1 MKFFAL
7 AILFALPAFAKTV
20 NVECVMKEQAYRN
33 QFAIEF
39 SFDDEAT
46 TFEDQSFDFKVR
58 KNTGRDAET
67 TDLNLVRSGTI
78 KAFPAGELTR
88 KPYVILTSIE
98 KDADVPYM
106 NLVVDFPQNFTS
118 TLRFKDGW
126 TFAGTCKTK

>member
-1 MKFFAL
+1 MKFFAIAML
-7 AILFALPAFAKTV
+7 ISLPVFAKTV

-46 TFEDQSFDFKVR
+46 TFEDQAFDFKVR

-67 TDLNLVRSGTI
+67 TELNLVRSGTI
-78 KAFPAGELTR
+78 KAVPAGELTR
-88 KPYVILTSIE
+88 KPYVILTSIDKE
-98 KDADVPYM
+98 ADVPYM

>member
-1 MKFFAL
+1 MKLFAI
-7 AILFALPAFAKTV
+7 AILFSLPVFAKTV
-20 NVECVMKEQAYRN
+20 DVECVMKEQAYRN
-33 QFAIEF
+33 QFSISF

-58 KNTGRDAET
+58 KNTGRDAQT

-78 KAFPAGELTR
+78 KVFPGGDLTR
-88 KPYVILTSIE
+88 NPYTILPSID

-106 NLVVDFPQNFTS
+106 NLAVDFPQNFTS